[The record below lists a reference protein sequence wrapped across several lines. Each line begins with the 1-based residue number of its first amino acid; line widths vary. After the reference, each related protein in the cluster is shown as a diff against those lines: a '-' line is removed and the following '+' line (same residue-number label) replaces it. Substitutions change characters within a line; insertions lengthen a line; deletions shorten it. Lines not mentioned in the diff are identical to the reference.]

1 MLFKF
6 YVLCLV
12 YAMDNRSVYDVDFAR
27 FFIIYLQGVRKE
39 NGVFE
44 FDVHYKGIV
53 FLDSF

>member
-1 MLFKF
+1 
-6 YVLCLV
+6 
-12 YAMDNRSVYDVDFAR
+12 MDNRSVYDVDFAR